1 MENARVNHSTMFV
14 KDTRQFTDNQEKQ
27 YLESH
32 NQLRPEGT

>member
-1 MENARVNHSTMFV
+1 MFV

-27 YLESH
+27 SLESH